1 MKRNWI
7 YIVIL
12 IALAIGFFYIVLEKP
27 EPEQPIID
35 QDQGQI
41 DKDVPGEPGN
51 EPAGPSEELPNED
64 KSLPQE
70 GLDEEG
76 LEEEHSDDDGHNHDL
91 ADIPEVGKPL
101 PDFTLENLKGE
112 QVTLSGIKDKIIL
125 VNFWASWCTW
135 CDKEMPDLQKLKEE
149 NDDLMVIAVNVEES
163 REKAQE
169 YITEGG
175 YDFEVVLDEKGDTS
189 AQYLVSGLPA
199 SYFVDKSGK
208 FVGRVPGMMTFEQM
222 NEVLNNIRDL

>member
-1 MKRNWI
+1 
-7 YIVIL
+7 
-12 IALAIGFFYIVLEKP
+12 
-27 EPEQPIID
+27 
-35 QDQGQI
+35 
-41 DKDVPGEPGN
+41 
-51 EPAGPSEELPNED
+51 
-64 KSLPQE
+64 PQE
-70 GLDEEG
+70 DLDEEE

-208 FVGRVPGMMTFEQM
+208 FVGR
-222 NEVLNNIRDL
+222 

>member
-27 EPEQPIID
+27 EPEQAIID

-51 EPAGPSEELPNED
+51 EPVRPSDELPNED

-70 GLDEEG
+70 ELDEEG
-76 LEEEHSDDDGHNHDL
+76 LEEHSDDDGHNHDL
-91 ADIPEVGKPL
+91 ADMPEVGKPL

-112 QVTLSGIKDKIIL
+112 QVTLSEIKDKIIL

-163 REKAQE
+163 KEKAQE
-169 YITEGG
+169 YITKGG

-222 NEVLNNIRDL
+222 NEILNNIRDL